1 MIELG
6 RPQMKIW
13 CMHITCWIPKATNI
27 HSEYE
32 IIIDFSIVTMV
43 ARTRLSVTLYVHCMS
58 RYLSFHV

>member
-1 MIELG
+1 MLDLG
-6 RPQMKIW
+6 RPQMIIW

-32 IIIDFSIVTMV
+32 IIDFSIVTMV
-43 ARTRLSVTLYVHCMS
+43 ARTRLSVMLNVHCKS